1 MTVGYEN
8 ILRASEEARGED
20 FTVKKRLVR
29 KLHSN
34 PLWPFF
40 NALADFL
47 VTHSAEAIELN
58 QSKARSGSVSPKKK
72 AKISNERKDD
82 APILMEA
89 VHRIPE
95 SSILDRINSPVPTPT
110 GTKRVLSGESYGHS
124 STETTPSKIKHP
136 EPLTQALQNSLIGT
150 LIWQLWLGGAE
161 ISWAQN
167 REMYLD
173 YRPYI
178 SHMFDINSRTF
189 HSSFRCRLD
198 GNTGEADDRIIAIP
212 DGALILVT
220 NKKSDPDSKL
230 IWSLQAAALVFE
242 VYPITSIF

>member
-1 MTVGYEN
+1 MKMKLTVGYGN
-8 ILRASEEARGED
+8 ILRASDEARGED

-40 NALADFL
+40 NSLSDFL
-47 VTHSAEAIELN
+47 VTHSAEAIELV
-58 QSKARSGSVSPKKK
+58 QSKVRSRSASPQKK
-72 AKISNERKDD
+72 AKISNQKTDD
-82 APILMEA
+82 GHILMEA
-89 VHRIPE
+89 MHRIPP
-95 SSILDRINSPVPTPT
+95 SSILDPSDNSPSTPT
-110 GTKRVLSGESYGHS
+110 GTKRVFSGESYGHS
-124 STETTPSKIKHP
+124 STETTPSKIKHS

-173 YRPYI
+173 YRPYT
-178 SHMFDINSRTF
+178 SRMFHINNRTF
-189 HSSFRCRLD
+189 NSSFRCRLE
-198 GNTGEADDRIIAIP
+198 GNNGAADDRIIAIP

-220 NKKSDPDSKL
+220 NKKSDPESKL
-230 IWSLQAAALVFE
+230 IWSLQAAALAFE
-242 VYPITSIF
+242 VY